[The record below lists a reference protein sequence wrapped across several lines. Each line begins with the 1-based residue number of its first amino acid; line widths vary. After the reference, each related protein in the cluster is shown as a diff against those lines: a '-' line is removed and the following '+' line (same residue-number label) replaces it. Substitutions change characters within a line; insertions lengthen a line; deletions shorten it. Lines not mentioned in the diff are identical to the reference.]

1 MMEQQKKE
9 VKKLTLGFILG
20 WVLGVLAAISGVTLL
35 FQQLLVGVLMLLLA
49 IVLLPPANQL
59 IADKFKFSISGGLRL
74 VIAILLLGVIGATM
88 SFDSKKEALD
98 VLEEMTQQPPATPQG
113 SAGEDVQKS
122 YQKVFTFSGNGAKKS
137 EPFAIQGNRFK
148 IAYDCGGD
156 PDFTL
161 CQAFV
166 YKVGSSLPQ
175 VVMNSTEAIKDET
188 VIYRGRGEYYIDM
201 NAIGSYTMTVY
212 DYR

>member
-1 MMEQQKKE
+1 MEQQKKE

-20 WVLGVLAAISGVTLL
+20 WILGVLAAISGITLL
-35 FQQLLVGVLMLLLA
+35 FTQPVTGILVLLLA
-49 IVLLPPANQL
+49 MVLLPPANQL
-59 IADKFKFSISGGLRL
+59 VSEKLKFSLSGGLKLVL
-74 VIAILLLGVIGATM
+74 VIVLLGVIGATM
-88 SFDSKKEALD
+88 SFDSQKEALD
-98 VLEEMTQQPPATPQG
+98 VLEEVTQQPPAMPQD
-113 SAGEDVQKS
+113 SAGEDVPKS

-137 EPFAIQGNRFK
+137 EPFAIQGDRFK

-175 VVMNSTEAIKDET
+175 IVMNSTEAIKDET
-188 VIYRGRGEYYIDM
+188 VIYRGHGEYYIDM
-201 NAIGSYTMTVY
+201 NALGSYTMTVY